1 MLKNFIRLPYVIY
14 VTILFV
20 VVILISFPITLILM
34 LFPNRIKDH
43 GMFILLKAISNLWFI
58 LIGFI
63 AKNYH
68 RSQIDFSKS
77 YIIMANHQSFLD
89 AAIVYTSIPQVFKSL
104 GKKELE
110 KAPVYG
116 IIYRS
121 VVITVDR
128 SSMTARAASLRKM
141 KKELEEGNSMLIFP
155 EGTFKDTAQT
165 ELLPFQSGGFSLALM
180 QEVDILPVLF
190 LDTPDRIHPSKL
202 WVISPGFN
210 RAVFL
215 PSISHL
221 AFDKKAGDQ
230 LKDFTQAYMQ
240 DCLDFCRKHSPKDV
254 WEFAT
259 HWQATHLQT

>member
-1 MLKNFIRLPYVIY
+1 
-14 VTILFV
+14 
-20 VVILISFPITLILM
+20 
-34 LFPNRIKDH
+34 
-43 GMFILLKAISNLWFI
+43 MFILLKAISNIWFI

-68 RSQIDFSKS
+68 RSKIDFSKS

-89 AAIVYTSIPQVFKSL
+89 AAIVYTSIPHVFKSL

-128 SSMTARAASLRKM
+128 SSMTARATSLRKM
-141 KKELEEGNSMLIFP
+141 KKELQEGNSMLIFP
-155 EGTFKDTAQT
+155 EGTFKDEAQA
-165 ELLPFQSGGFSLALM
+165 ELLPFQTGGFSLALM

-190 LDTPDRIHPSKL
+190 LDTPNRIHPSKL
-202 WVISPGFN
+202 WKITPGLN

-215 PSISHL
+215 PPIPYL

-230 LKDFTQAYMQ
+230 LKDFAQKYMQ
-240 DCLDFCRKHSPKDV
+240 DCLDFCRNNSPKEV
-254 WEFAT
+254 WDFAT
-259 HWQATHLQT
+259 QWQVNYTQS